1 MPSIQSSVSIPL
13 SGVNDNVLAGSQYEF
28 LPFNAFLE
36 FGLNGDANGGDL
48 RIDVYS
54 GSDVLAENLTPSV
67 QARTPVYPDDFPLT
81 DVAMAGERI
90 KIRVRNTSAAA
101 ARTLFFN
108 LRITPA

>member
-1 MPSIQSSVSIPL
+1 MPSIQDQVSVALSSV
-13 SGVNDNVLAGSQYEF
+13 NNNVLEGSQFEF
-28 LPFNAFLE
+28 LPFDAFLE

-54 GSDVLAENLTPSV
+54 GSDVLAENLIPSV
-67 QARTPVYPDDFPLT
+67 QNRTPVYPDDFPLT
-81 DVAMAGERI
+81 DVAAAGERI
-90 KIRVRNTSAAA
+90 KIRVRNVSAAA

>member
-1 MPSIQSSVSIPL
+1 MPTIQNQVSIPL
-13 SGVNDNVLAGSQYEF
+13 SGVNDNVLEGSQFEF
-28 LPFNAFLE
+28 LPFDAFLE

-54 GSDVLAENLTPSV
+54 GSDVLAENMIPSI
-67 QARTPVYPDDFPLT
+67 QNRTPVYPDDFPLT
-81 DVAMAGERI
+81 DVAAAGERI
-90 KIRVRNTSAAA
+90 KIRVRNVSAAA